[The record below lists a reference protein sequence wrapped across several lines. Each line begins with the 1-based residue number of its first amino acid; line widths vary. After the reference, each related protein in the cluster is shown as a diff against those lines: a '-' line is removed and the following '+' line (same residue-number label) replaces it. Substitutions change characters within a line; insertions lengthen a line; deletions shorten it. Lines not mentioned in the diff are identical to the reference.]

1 MVDSHRITKIMER
14 LEGNLRLLESEQEVS
29 AERASDPLW
38 LPGIKYLFVVAIEDC
53 IDIAQHICAVKKL
66 GAVRDNG
73 HSFVLLSTGGVIPLG
88 LSEDL
93 RRSVGFR
100 NVLVHEYVDV
110 DDQVVLRSLAELG
123 DLRAF
128 SQRIAQWLLG
138 EC

>member
-93 RRSVGFR
+93 RRAVGFR

>member
-1 MVDSHRITKIMER
+1 
-14 LEGNLRLLESEQEVS
+14 
-29 AERASDPLW
+29 
-38 LPGIKYLFVVAIEDC
+38 
-53 IDIAQHICAVKKL
+53 
-66 GAVRDNG
+66 
-73 HSFVLLSTGGVIPLG
+73 VIPLG

-93 RRSVGFR
+93 RRAVGFR